1 MEPSLQEL
9 AEMKPKQ
16 EQIWTCKIGGG
27 IVELPSGADFP
38 MRLAIQK
45 AFKQITGFEAE
56 FCFSGWSGELTEPE
70 RACVEDRWPP
80 SPETKTAANPQ
91 PATDTDANPV
101 ETPVSM
107 DSVKRLAFQGTKFG
121 EYCPECGSDDPGK
134 FKECA
139 YVYCPIV
146 GPKPE

>member
-1 MEPSLQEL
+1 MNPDGITAAARIICKGAEPHSFCL
-9 AEMKPKQ
+9 
-16 EQIWTCKIGGG
+16 
-27 IVELPSGADFP
+27 
-38 MRLAIQK
+38 RLCDGC
-45 AFKQITGFEAE
+45 FDEAE
-56 FCFSGWSGELTEPE
+56 RVI
-70 RACVEDRWPP
+70 RAYLDVE
-80 SPETKTAANPQ
+80 SLSTSTAEDPQ